1 MNTER
6 YIIAA
11 LAIACIALA
20 WVAFAPAPITPT
32 EDPER
37 WRVEE
42 RMRMREAQLEVARD
56 SIVTLLTEAVKAS
69 QTPRKKHT
77 PNHEQKRKH
86 WSLSDSLSAELAL
99 EVLRTNL
106 PDTTWGEVGRIA
118 E

>member
-1 MNTER
+1 MTTER

-20 WVAFAPAPITPT
+20 YVAFAPAPPTPT

-56 SIVTLLTEAVKAS
+56 SLRVALLQIDTVEVVKWR
-69 QTPRKKHT
+69 TKVKHDSV
-77 PNHEQKRKH
+77 QRVR
-86 WSLSDSLSAELAL
+86 LGQSDSIQGVILKNRLK
-99 EVLRTNL
+99 
-106 PDTTWGEVGRIA
+106 
-118 E
+118 

>member
-11 LAIACIALA
+11 LLIACIALA
-20 WVAFAPAPITPT
+20 WVAFAPAPPIQT

-56 SIVTLLTEAVKAS
+56 SLRVALLRIDTVEVIKWRTKTKHDSVQRVRLS
-69 QTPRKKHT
+69 Q
-77 PNHEQKRKH
+77 
-86 WSLSDSLSAELAL
+86 SDSVQAV
-99 EVLRTNL
+99 VLKNRL
-106 PDTTWGEVGRIA
+106 Q
-118 E
+118 